1 MTDTLSEDSD
11 AIRRRVRGDMTQY
24 MRGVD
29 FEPRQKVALACRILA
44 AEGHAQTLAGQVTV
58 RAADETWWTTDFAS
72 GLRDACAST
81 LVRFDR
87 EMQVVEGVGMP
98 NPAVRFHLWIY
109 AQRPDVNA
117 IVHTHPPHVSAL
129 SMLGEPLQIA
139 HMDAMMLHGNCAYLP
154 DWPGVPISNEEGRII
169 CGALG
174 DKPAVLLAHHGLLTA
189 CDSIERATYL
199 GVMLE
204 HAARLQ
210 LLAQSA
216 GKIRAVPPELAG
228 EARDFLSQPS
238 IVEATFA
245 YWARRILR
253 EQPDAVDGSSWHGDA
268 GERDMP
274 ADL

>member
-1 MTDTLSEDSD
+1 MERLLRGGTDL
-11 AIRRRVRGDMTQY
+11 A
-24 MRGVD
+24 
-29 FEPRQKVALACRILA
+29 PRQKVALACRILA
-44 AEGHAQTLAGQVTV
+44 AEGHAQTLAGQVTI
-58 RAADETWWTTDFAS
+58 RAADETWWTTHFAT
-72 GLRDACAST
+72 GLRDACADT

-87 EMQVVEGVGMP
+87 EMKVVEGVGMP

-129 SMLGEPLQIA
+129 SMLGEPLQTA
-139 HMDAMMLHGNCAYLP
+139 HMDAMMLHENCAHLP

-174 DKPAVLLAHHGLLTA
+174 DKPAILLAHHGLLTA

-199 GVMLE
+199 AVMLE

-210 LLAQSA
+210 LLAQGS
-216 GKIRAVPPELAG
+216 GTIRAVPTELAS
-228 EARDFLSQPS
+228 EARDFLNQAS
-238 IVEATFA
+238 IVDATFA

-253 EQPDAVDGSSWHGDA
+253 EQPDTISVSSHPSTTA
-268 GERDMP
+268 PRS
-274 ADL
+274 ATS